1 MPALQETLTAA
12 GLQPLAAQIYL
23 ILIEN
28 GELTPKAIATH
39 TSLSRASIYEG
50 ITELLT
56 KDYIEYRKEGRN
68 AYYKPAH
75 PQILESLVEQ
85 KKREA
90 ALLEGEMKETIR
102 ALTGSYNL
110 TMKKPGIR
118 MFEGMDG
125 FAEALDDTL
134 TAKDTIY
141 TFVDVDSVETFAH
154 DVNAAYVKKR
164 QALGKEKKI
173 LMFNTPSSRAYM
185 ENIGSAATTTRLL
198 PEGMLPFHTG
208 MQIYDNKI
216 SYFTLRKDNII
227 SMIIEDQ
234 DIAQFHRSMFEHYWN
249 QAERNSNTSS
259 GSSSSVL
266 AADGAATDLSN
277 TNTLES
283 ESPSA

>member
-1 MPALQETLTAA
+1 MPALQETLIAA
-12 GLQPLAAQIYL
+12 GLEPLAAQIYL
-23 ILIEN
+23 ILIEQ
-28 GELTPKAIATH
+28 GELTPKALATH

-50 ITELLT
+50 ITELLA
-56 KDYIEYRKEGRN
+56 KEYIEYRKEGRN

-75 PQILESLVEQ
+75 PQTLESLVEQ
-85 KKREA
+85 KKRQA

-134 TAKDTIY
+134 TAKETIY
-141 TFVDVDSVETFAH
+141 TFVDVDSVETYAH
-154 DVNAAYVKKR
+154 AVNDAYAKKR

-173 LMFNTPSSRAYM
+173 LMFNTPTSRAYM
-185 ENIGSAATTTRLL
+185 EKIGSAATTTRLL

-208 MQIYDNKI
+208 MQMYDNKI

-227 SMIIEDQ
+227 SMIIEDA
-234 DIAQFHRSMFEHYWN
+234 DIAAFHKSIFEHYWN
-249 QAERNSNTSS
+249 AASEGATTTDPGGAVTSA
-259 GSSSSVL
+259 GE
-266 AADGAATDLSN
+266 GTD
-277 TNTLES
+277 S
-283 ESPSA
+283 EVT